1 MDEQRPELLVAL
13 GDDGGLAALDW
24 AVARALR
31 SGLGLRLVHVV
42 HPPRGLAGPENL
54 LLDFDAVELVGRQ
67 IVRSGLER
75 VADLSGGDLTV
86 RTAVPAGH
94 AVGVLS
100 RLATGCTAVIA
111 QHRPHGH
118 DGHLFGGSVT
128 AGVASRVKVPV
139 VSVPDD
145 WVPGP
150 AEPTDAL
157 GVARRVTVGVAST
170 EDADELIGHV
180 IATAA
185 LGPGACLTL
194 VHAWHVPAAYE
205 LGLMPPDFEV
215 GWLERETR
223 ALDELAAPWQGR
235 YPLVELE
242 TRVEHGRPVSV
253 LVEASRNSAHLV
265 LGRAHA
271 HPLRHV
277 GSVAAALLR
286 HAACPVEL
294 VPLTRRDLSSRT

>member
-1 MDEQRPELLVAL
+1 MDEQGPELGGPRRRRGSCGARL
-13 GDDGGLAALDW
+13 GGGPGAQI
-24 AVARALR
+24 
-31 SGLGLRLVHVV
+31 GLGLRLVHVV

-54 LLDFDAVELVGRQ
+54 LLDFDAAELVGRQ

-75 VADLSGGDLTV
+75 VADLAGSDLTV

-100 RLATGCTAVIA
+100 RLAAGCTAVIA
-111 QHRPHGH
+111 QHRTHGH

-150 AEPTDAL
+150 SEPTDAL

-170 EDADELIGHV
+170 DDADELIGHV
-180 IATAA
+180 LATAA

-194 VHAWHVPAAYE
+194 VHAWHVPAVYE
-205 LGLMPPDFEV
+205 Q
-215 GWLERETR
+215 
-223 ALDELAAPWQGR
+223 A
-235 YPLVELE
+235 
-242 TRVEHGRPVSV
+242 
-253 LVEASRNSAHLV
+253 
-265 LGRAHA
+265 
-271 HPLRHV
+271 
-277 GSVAAALLR
+277 
-286 HAACPVEL
+286 
-294 VPLTRRDLSSRT
+294 